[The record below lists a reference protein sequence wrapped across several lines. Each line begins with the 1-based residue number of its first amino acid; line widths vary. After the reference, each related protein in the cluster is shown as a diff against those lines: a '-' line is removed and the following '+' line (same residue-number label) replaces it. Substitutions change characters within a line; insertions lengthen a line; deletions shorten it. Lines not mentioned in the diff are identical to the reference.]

1 VLSLQ
6 HLVSRLLWPL
16 CAALLCG
23 QAMAQSPSSDEGW
36 GLEPLMSEFAGV
48 QRASARFVERKYL
61 KILDRPLEL
70 TGTLEYRAP
79 DHLERRT
86 LTPRAESFVVDG
98 DRLRLEDA
106 RGRKRTFALQDNAVL
121 WAFVESIRS
130 TLNGDLSQLQRF
142 YSVALDGGREG
153 WRLSLTPKQPRMSA
167 LIDVIRIAGSGG
179 RIDTVEIHEAQGDRS
194 IMTVLEGSP

>member
-1 VLSLQ
+1 MGKVL
-6 HLVSRLLWPL
+6 RLLWPL

-23 QAMAQSPSSDEGW
+23 QAQAQSPSSLEEW
-36 GLEPLMSEFAGV
+36 GLERLMREFAGV

-106 RGRKRTFALQDNAVL
+106 RGRKRTFALQDNPLL

-130 TLNGDLSQLQRF
+130 TLNGDLSRLQRF
-142 YSVALDGGREG
+142 YSIALDGGREA

-179 RIDTVEIHEAQGDRS
+179 RIDTIEIHEAQGDRS